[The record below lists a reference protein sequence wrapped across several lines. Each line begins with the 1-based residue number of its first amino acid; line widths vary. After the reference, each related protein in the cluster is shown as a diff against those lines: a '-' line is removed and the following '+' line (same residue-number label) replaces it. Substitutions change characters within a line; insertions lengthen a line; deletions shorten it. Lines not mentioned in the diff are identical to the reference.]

1 MKLNIS
7 YPPTGA
13 QKSIEVDDDKKLR
26 ALYDKRMSQEV
37 EGEALGDEFKGY
49 VFKITGGNDK
59 EGFPM
64 KQGVLTNT
72 RVRLLMAKDTSCY
85 RPRRTGERKR
95 KSVRG
100 CIVGADL
107 AALQMVIVK
116 KGDEEIPGLTDKYVP
131 RRLGP
136 KRASKIR
143 KLFNLSKQ
151 DDVRK
156 YVIKRELPV
165 KKEGKKPQTKAPKI
179 QRLITPLS
187 IQRKRHTVALKKRRF
202 EKNKQQ
208 AADYAKVL
216 AQRNQEKREK
226 RRQSISKR
234 RASEQRASQSKP
246 ETQAKTQAPA
256 ATTTQT
262 KTQQKNKV

>member
-143 KLFNLSKQ
+143 
-151 DDVRK
+151 
-156 YVIKRELPV
+156 
-165 KKEGKKPQTKAPKI
+165 
-179 QRLITPLS
+179 
-187 IQRKRHTVALKKRRF
+187 
-202 EKNKQQ
+202 
-208 AADYAKVL
+208 
-216 AQRNQEKREK
+216 
-226 RRQSISKR
+226 
-234 RASEQRASQSKP
+234 
-246 ETQAKTQAPA
+246 
-256 ATTTQT
+256 
-262 KTQQKNKV
+262 